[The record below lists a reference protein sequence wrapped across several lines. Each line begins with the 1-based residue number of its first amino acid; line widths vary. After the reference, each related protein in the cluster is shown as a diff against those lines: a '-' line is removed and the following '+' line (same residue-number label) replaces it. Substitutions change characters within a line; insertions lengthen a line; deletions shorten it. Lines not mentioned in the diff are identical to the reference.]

1 MWEAIARAVAAIL
14 EWLNR
19 SDKRKDPV
27 YRRQQKEKQRDAF
40 EKEVDKEI
48 ASDKPGA
55 LGRLRRLL
63 RRLRATKPRN
73 P

>member
-1 MWEAIARAVAAIL
+1 MWEAIAKIIAAIA
-14 EWLNR
+14 EWWNR
-19 SDKRKDPV
+19 RDERRDPV
-27 YRRQQKEKQRDAF
+27 YRREQKEKERDAF

-48 ASDKPGA
+48 ASGKPGA

>member
-1 MWEAIARAVAAIL
+1 MWEAIVRILAAAL

-19 SDKRKDPV
+19 SDKRRDPV
-27 YRRQQKEKQRDAF
+27 YRRKRKERERDAF

-48 ASDKPGA
+48 ASGKPGA